1 MDAEFNSVQFT
12 TNTIFCQ
19 PFLNDLESL
28 QLREVSRKSFFKC
41 IGYAYDNN
49 QGYAKSSA

>member
-1 MDAEFNSVQFT
+1 MQNLIRFNLLRILFSV
-12 TNTIFCQ
+12 N
-19 PFLNDLESL
+19 PLSDSESL
-28 QLREVSRKSFFKC
+28 QLREVSRKSCFKC